1 MENTLNYNEKSD
13 IELVNLSLENQ
24 ENFIYLV
31 NRYKEKL
38 LRYIRR
44 LTNIDP
50 EECEDILQEVFIKV
64 YLNLNDFDKELKFSS
79 WIYRI
84 THNEVIS
91 HFRKTKVRPQGH
103 KVAIDDDEVKFLAD
117 EINITKE
124 IDTNILREQIET
136 ALVKLD
142 LKYREVLTLKYF
154 EEKNYKEISDIIKKP
169 MGTVAT
175 YIKRGKEEL
184 RDQLSRSLPP
194 RF

>member
-31 NRYKEKL
+31 NRYREKL

-44 LTNIDP
+44 LTNVDP

-64 YLNLNDFDKELKFSS
+64 YLNLNDFDKDLKFSS

-91 HFRKTKVRPQGH
+91 HFRKIKVRPQGH
-103 KVAIDDDEVKFLAD
+103 KVAIDDDEVKVLAD
-117 EINITKE
+117 EIKVE
-124 IDTNILREQIET
+124 KDIDIGLMREQIEK
-136 ALVKLD
+136 ALIKIDV
-142 LKYREVLTLKYF
+142 KYREVLVLKYF
-154 EEKNYKEISDIIKKP
+154 EERNYQEISDIIKRP
-169 MGTVAT
+169 IGTVAT
-175 YIKRGKEEL
+175 FIKKGKESL
-184 RDQLSRSLPP
+184 RDQLKIKN
-194 RF
+194 